1 MGVYTETERGLPAR
15 RLKEPAPASLLVS
28 RPYYPWLI
36 VGTTC
41 IAAFAGQVDASI
53 VQLALPTLERAFGA
67 RLSAVSWVAIAYVLS
82 FAAALPVFARLA
94 EMAGRKLMY
103 LLGFTM
109 FGAASVACGFAPGL
123 AWLVGFRVLQGVS
136 GAMLGANSIVI
147 LVSGAGAER
156 RGRAMGLFA
165 AAQAVGISVGPAAG
179 GLLLGSLSWHWVF
192 WVSVPFS
199 LAGAAAGWFIIPKT
213 AVVNAD
219 TRFDVPGALLLIPG
233 LTALLMAISQLH
245 AWGPA
250 SPRILGCG
258 ASAIVLMSLFI
269 WRERRAPAPLVNL
282 QIFQSIGFSA
292 GGVGV
297 ILSYAMLYGMF
308 FAMSFALVR
317 GYGDSP
323 VAAGG
328 RLTIIPVFLGIVAP
342 FSGGLYEK
350 HGRITMIVGTLLCA
364 VAAVCLRLVLTGTS
378 GSLLYVMALLAAY
391 GAGLGLFIAPN
402 NTATMNAAPPARSG
416 QAGGLLNLMRAFGTG
431 CGVASAATVLGWRL
445 KLSAGMVDHTLGAPV
460 PALLAAIGDVFL
472 MLACF
477 AVLAG
482 TTALVKPKP

>member
-1 MGVYTETERGLPAR
+1 LH
-15 RLKEPAPASLLVS
+15 EPAPSRFLAS
-28 RPYYPWLI
+28 RPYHPWLV

-41 IAAFAGQVDASI
+41 IAAFAGQIDASI
-53 VQLALPTLERAFGA
+53 VQLALPTLERAFNA

-82 FAAALPVFARLA
+82 FAAILPVFARLA

-109 FGAASVACGFAPGL
+109 FGLASLACGLAPSLG
-123 AWLVGFRVLQGVS
+123 WLIAFRVLQGIS

-199 LAGAAAGWFIIPKT
+199 LLGAAAGWFTVPQT
-213 AVVNAD
+213 SPGNSD
-219 TRFDVPGALLLIPG
+219 TRFDMRGALLLIPG
-233 LTALLMAISQLH
+233 LTALMMAISQLH
-245 AWGPA
+245 AWGPS
-250 SPRILGCG
+250 SPRIIGCT
-258 ASAIVLMSLFI
+258 AAAAVLLSLFI
-269 WRERRAPAPLVNL
+269 WRESRAPAPLVNL
-282 QIFQSIGFSA
+282 QMFRSLGFSS
-292 GGVGV
+292 GGIGV
-297 ILSYAMLYGMF
+297 ILSYGMLYGMF

-317 GYGDSP
+317 GYHDSP
-323 VAAGG
+323 VLAGG

-350 HGRITMIVGTLLCA
+350 HGRATMVLGMILCA
-364 VAAVCLRLVLTGTS
+364 AASFGLRPILTGTPA
-378 GSLLYVMALLAAY
+378 SLFYVMPLLAVY

-402 NTATMNAAPPARSG
+402 NTATLNAAPPARSG
-416 QAGGLLNLMRAFGTG
+416 QAGGLLNLMRALGTG
-431 CGVASAATVLGWRL
+431 CGVASAATLLGWRL
-445 KLSAGMVDHTLGAPV
+445 ELSSGLVDQTANAPE
-460 PALLAAIGDVFL
+460 PALLSAIGDVML
-472 MLACF
+472 MLSCF

-482 TTALVKPKP
+482 VTALAKTK